1 MAILTQNKQD
11 VDQQLGSPIM
21 ANNLIGG
28 EDFFKGEKAFEYD
41 VGDFLATV
49 GFYGGYQSLCVF
61 YEAISG

>member
-1 MAILTQNKQD
+1 
-11 VDQQLGSPIM
+11 M

-49 GFYGGYQSLCVF
+49 GFYGDISLLRMEKF
-61 YEAISG
+61 R